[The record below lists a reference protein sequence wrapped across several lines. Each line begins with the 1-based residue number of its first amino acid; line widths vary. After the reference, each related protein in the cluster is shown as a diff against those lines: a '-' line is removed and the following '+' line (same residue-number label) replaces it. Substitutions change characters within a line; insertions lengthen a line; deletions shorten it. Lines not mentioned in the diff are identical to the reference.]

1 MSKSALEG
9 IRVLE
14 FATMVSGPYCGKLLA
29 DLGADVI
36 KVEAAEGDPARL
48 SGPFPENKPDAE
60 KSALF
65 LYNNTSKRGIV
76 LDLDGDDDKEVFKR
90 LVSWADVL
98 IDNHPTHVLQNAG
111 FGWEAIRRLNPALVY
126 TSITPYGR
134 TGPRADLPGDELTVD
149 HAGGVANLIPA
160 RSANVNRAPCKTGGY
175 QVGYQGGI
183 AAAIATLAAVIGS
196 RKTGRGSLV
205 DISLQDVI
213 MFLVS
218 PIAMGSRYY
227 HSTWS
232 RVPDRPPA
240 MGRMQTS
247 DGYVIL
253 AAADD
258 HHFRILRKLMGNPE
272 WAASD
277 EWDDMYYRSNH
288 VMEIAPLMDEW
299 MLKQEMNEIHHRG
312 AKEGIPIGPI
322 SSAKDVMESPQ
333 YESRDYFVSVDHPAA
348 GTFRYAGWSYK
359 MSATPPRVSRPA
371 PLLGQHTGEITDD
384 SSPSSQEVKGSP
396 SPEAGNGPAKEGA
409 DGGLPL
415 AGVRVLDFAWVFAG
429 PYSSMFLASLG
440 AEVIK
445 VEGHNRSDLM
455 RRSITWPLA
464 DPEPTKLLPNR
475 GTGFLSANMNKKGI
489 TLDISKPEGKDIARR
504 LVETSDVVLDNMR
517 PGAMDKLGLGYE
529 DLRKIRSD
537 LIVLSASRE
546 GRSGPESDYLGFAS
560 IHYGYGGGAYITG
573 YPDDHPSTSSPAD
586 VDLMNAMVAAYSVLA
601 AIYHR
606 KQTGQGQFIDL
617 SQCESVSS
625 LIGDALLGY
634 EMTSEIPERMGNV
647 HPVFAPHSAYKCWG
661 VDRWLALEIHS
672 DREFAALAG
681 VMGKP
686 ELATDP
692 RFTDM
697 ASRKKNEKALDTI
710 IESWT
715 ELRDR
720 DWMVRALSEAGLMA
734 APSRDWKDLYADPH
748 LKARGAFVQVDH
760 PEMGPIDVARAPW
773 IISDC
778 PMPTRCAPMLG
789 QHNDHVLRD
798 ILGLGDD
805 EIAALEEKDIIANN
819 WPQDRFL

>member
-9 IRVLE
+9 IKVLE

-29 DLGADVI
+29 DMGAEVI
-36 KVEAAEGDPARL
+36 KIEPPAGDPARL
-48 SGPFPENKPDAE
+48 AGPFPEAKPDTE

-65 LYNNTSKRGIV
+65 LYNNTSKRGVV
-76 LDLDGDDDKEVFKR
+76 LDLDRDEDKKVFKQ
-90 LVSWADVL
+90 LVAWADVL
-98 IDNHPTHVLQNAG
+98 IDNHPAHVLEDAG
-111 FGWEAIRRLNPALVY
+111 FGWEAIQRINHALVY

-134 TGPRADLPGDELTVD
+134 FGPRADDWGDELTVD

-160 RSANVNRAPCKTGGY
+160 RSADVNRAPCKTGGY
-175 QVGYQGGI
+175 QVGCQGGI
-183 AAAIATLAAVIGS
+183 AAAIATLAAVIRSRESGKGS
-196 RKTGRGSLV
+196 FV

-227 HSTWS
+227 DSTWS

-277 EWDDMYYRSNH
+277 EWDDMYYRNNH
-288 VMEIAPLMDEW
+288 LMEIAPHMDEW
-299 MLKQEMNEIHHRG
+299 MLKQEMDEIHHRA
-312 AKEGIPIGPI
+312 AKAGIPIGPI

-333 YESRDYFVSVDHPAA
+333 YKSRDYFVEVDHPVA
-348 GTFRYAGWSYK
+348 GAYRYAGWSYK
-359 MSATPPRVSRPA
+359 MTATPARVSRPA
-371 PLLGQHTGEITDD
+371 PLLGQHTDEITDD
-384 SSPSSQEVKGSP
+384 SATFSQHAEEPP
-396 SPEAGNGPAKEGA
+396 SPEADKGPGKGDAEGI
-409 DGGLPL
+409 LPL
-415 AGVRVLDFAWVFAG
+415 AGIRVLDFAWVFAG

-445 VEGHNRSDLM
+445 IEGHNRSDLM

-464 DPEPTKLLPNR
+464 DPAPTQRFPNQ

-489 TLDISKPEGKDIARR
+489 TLDISKPEGKEIARR

-529 DLRKIRSD
+529 DLKKIRPD

-546 GRSGPESDYLGFAS
+546 GRSGPESNYLGFAS

-573 YPDDHPSTSSPAD
+573 YPDDHPTPSSPAD
-586 VDLMNAMVAAYSVLA
+586 VDLMNAMVAAYSVLS

-606 KQTGQGQFIDL
+606 KQTGEGQFIDL
-617 SQCESVSS
+617 SQCESVSG
-625 LIGDALLGY
+625 LIGEALLGY
-634 EMTSEIPERMGNV
+634 EMTSEIPERMGNA
-647 HPVFAPHSAYKCWG
+647 HPVLAPHNAYKCWG

-672 DREFAALAG
+672 DGQFADLAG
-681 VMGKP
+681 VMGQP

-692 RFTDM
+692 KFEHMT
-697 ASRKKNEKALDTI
+697 SRKENEKELDTI

-720 DWMVRALSEAGLMA
+720 DWMVRAFSEAGLMA

-748 LKARGAFVQVDH
+748 LKARGAFVSVDH
-760 PEMGPIDVARAPW
+760 PEMGPIDVARPPW

-789 QHNDHVLRD
+789 QHNDSVFKD
-798 ILGLGDD
+798 ILGLRDD
-805 EIAALEEKDIIANN
+805 EIAALEENDIIANN
-819 WPQDRFL
+819 WPHDRFL